1 MKQIYTGYVVDPSIQ
16 QPYTAKS
23 VDFLREGDREM
34 IAIIIRNIISN
45 KGLMYS
51 TSVPYFVSG
60 TSNLVGFPTDGAIFF
75 NDELYIMR
83 ENTAGLDYCI
93 IDTTPDPVADPV
105 MFTDS
110 ISRNVHNNRYLTF
123 TNVASGSLFAIA
135 DIVGINLTAPTVVP
149 KPVSAYDPYGNPG
162 VTYNALGFSQ
172 SMICNY
178 ELFDV
183 DNLYNTTTG
192 IYTCPKTGYYR
203 IHMSYDMYFQQ
214 TLTDCEFALYYW
226 VNGVNQGSVGQ
237 STYPYGGNYEVKLLD
252 FNKIIRLN
260 AGDTMFVNLMGSFTS
275 PPTAYL
281 QTGGLIYEVEY
292 LSS

>member
-51 TSVPYFVSG
+51 TSVPYYVGS
-60 TSNLVGFPTDGAIFF
+60 TTNLVGFPTDGAIFF

-105 MFTDS
+105 VFTDS

-149 KPVSAYDPYGNPG
+149 KPVSAYQSFSNSLNA
-162 VTYNALGFSQ
+162 NALDPVHLSLKC
-172 SMICNY
+172 SN
-178 ELFDV
+178 ELFD
-183 DNLYNTTTG
+183 DNNLYNTSTG
-192 IYTCPKTGYYR
+192 VYTVPKTGYYR
-203 IHMSYDMYFQQ
+203 VTGACRLRASA
-214 TLTDCEFALYYW
+214 TLTDGDYQFNIYK
-226 VNGVNQGSVGQ
+226 NGVGYTSFTFEIYPFDGTDINIQGDMI
-237 STYPYGGNYEVKLLD
+237 VKA
-252 FNKIIRLN
+252 NI
-260 AGDTMFVNLMGSFTS
+260 GDTIELYTDGSFTS
-275 PPTAYL
+275 PSSAITYVSNIKVL
-281 QTGGLIYEVEY
+281 FEY
-292 LSS
+292 LYQ